1 MILVNVFFLLIF
13 YWLFFMKE
21 KLNLGFSSIYYIVF
35 GLFYYDLI
43 GLYFRGFEIFGLG

>member
-21 KLNLGFSSIYYIVF
+21 KLNLGFSSIYIF

-43 GLYFRGFEIFGLG
+43 GLYFRGFEIFCLG